1 MPTDTKLQNLIINDL
16 TEEQYKALTPNENE
30 LYLTP
35 DTSGG
40 GGGESV
46 SPTLNL
52 FDLTQGIAKT
62 TLTEQEKTN
71 LEKGLYNQVLW
82 VSSDE
87 NLGQFASYLPSK
99 LISLGGTNMFALMDV
114 SSSGESPYIKQ
125 IEFYYLELGEKNTS
139 GEYPI
144 TITKANDMP
153 NFPFGT
159 GGSSEIPTL
168 STIAPSMSDLTTTVY
183 SDDDIALIKKQKDNF
198 IKVPFGTAENNASE
212 LCYVSYGTKY
222 SLIDIAGTILSFA
235 NSLASSPNFLYFD
248 LDETT
253 KKLTGKSYPSLS
265 TSETSLYVESS
276 TNKIFL
282 TDQLTLSS
290 PTQVLNKAYYF
301 DKINGKSIIHEEN
314 TINNYELGKSINLF
328 GNHSILVP
336 SASTDTAIN
345 LYNHF
350 IKITGTA
357 DGDKK
362 IVIRFTIQSSK
373 DTAINTIENLSTLLS
388 NEFELGCSGI
398 YSTYN
403 ITGLKKNADISL
415 SIIYNN
421 NGAESLLSST
431 GLTLTISDTVKTI

>member
-16 TEEQYKALTPNENE
+16 TEEQYNALTPNENE

-40 GGGESV
+40 GESV

-52 FDLTQGIAKT
+52 IDFQNMKIRETI
-62 TLTEQEKTN
+62 TEQEKIN
-71 LEKGLYNQVLW
+71 LENGIYNQALYTNRFDFV
-82 VSSDE
+82 
-87 NLGQFASYLPSK
+87 GQYALYTPSK
-99 LISLGGTNMFALMDV
+99 LFSFNGSISLA
-114 SSSGESPYIKQ
+114 YIDDIVIIGNEAGFSK
-125 IEFYYLELGEKNTS
+125 ISLFRIELGEKNAS
-139 GEYPI
+139 SEYPI
-144 TITKANDMP
+144 TITK
-153 NFPFGT
+153 F
-159 GGSSEIPTL
+159 STL
-168 STIAPSMSDLTTTVY
+168 
-183 SDDDIALIKKQKDNF
+183 
-198 IKVPFGTAENNASE
+198 
-212 LCYVSYGTKY
+212 
-222 SLIDIAGTILSFA
+222 
-235 NSLASSPNFLYFD
+235 
-248 LDETT
+248 
-253 KKLTGKSYPSLS
+253 
-265 TSETSLYVESS
+265 
-276 TNKIFL
+276 
-282 TDQLTLSS
+282 QLGD
-290 PTQVLNKAYYF
+290 Y
-301 DKINGKSIIHEEN
+301 
-314 TINNYELGKSINLF
+314 KSINLF

-336 SASTDTAIN
+336 NASTDTAIN

-373 DTAINTIENLSTLLS
+373 DTAINTIENLSTLLG

-403 ITGLKKNADISL
+403 IIGLKKNADISL